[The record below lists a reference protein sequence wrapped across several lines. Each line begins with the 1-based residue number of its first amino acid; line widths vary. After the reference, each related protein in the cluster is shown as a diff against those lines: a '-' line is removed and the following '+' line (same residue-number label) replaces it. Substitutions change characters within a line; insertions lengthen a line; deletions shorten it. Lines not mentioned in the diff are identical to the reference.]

1 MLLLKTKIEQLRI
14 AKTPFLIA
22 FSPVT
27 LTLSVFTLVNFGFY
41 VAQNSLSPVFLQ
53 KPSNVGGYGFTV
65 LQNAECEHIQFLGTC
80 YLTKIHSPVTCSPM
94 LHSLFTNAS

>member
-1 MLLLKTKIEQLRI
+1 MGEQLRI
-14 AKTPFLIA
+14 AWNPFLIA

-53 KPSNVGGYGFTV
+53 KPISAHGYGFTV
-65 LQNAECEHIQFLGTC
+65 LQNAECA
-80 YLTKIHSPVTCSPM
+80 YP
-94 LHSLFTNAS
+94 